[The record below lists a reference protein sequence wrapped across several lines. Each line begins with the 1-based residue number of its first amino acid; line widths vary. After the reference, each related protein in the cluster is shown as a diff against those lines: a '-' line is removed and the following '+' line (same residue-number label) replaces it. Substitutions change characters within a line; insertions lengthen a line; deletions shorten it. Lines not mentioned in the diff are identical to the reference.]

1 LLYRPKGAKALDYH
15 YTWEFARHFDPLI
28 GWLHRRGLF
37 DFYVHIPVMTA
48 LAIALFVWAFL
59 RVRRIGYLGAQKRF
73 PRFFWH
79 SIYFSICWMAMA
91 SFGVGLKTM
100 IVEELDYQ
108 ERKWFEPYLAPSHL
122 YISSVAFAYIFLIV
136 KSKSSYYDLLWTFYI
151 QVGLIAGYIVAC
163 YRMLHED
170 IEGATGGALLILF
183 FAVCNYDLIRRAR
196 RILSANIPA
205 QSRVSA

>member
-1 LLYRPKGAKALDYH
+1 LLYRPEGVKALDYH

-37 DFYVHIPVMTA
+37 DFYIHIPVMTA
-48 LAIALFVWAFL
+48 LAIALFGWTSA
-59 RVRRIGYLGAQKRF
+59 RVRRTGYLGSKKRL

-79 SIYFSICWMAMA
+79 SIYFSICWVAMA

-122 YISSVAFAYIFLIV
+122 YISSVAFAYLFLIAR
-136 KSKSSYYDLLWTFYI
+136 SKSSYYDLLTAFYI
-151 QVGLIAGYIVAC
+151 QVGLIAGSVVAC
-163 YRMLHED
+163 YRILYED
-170 IEGATGGALLILF
+170 IEGAAGGALLMLF
-183 FAVCNYDLIRRAR
+183 FAVCNYDLIRRVR
-196 RILSANIPA
+196 RILPASISA